1 MIDQGGIAMRIGFEV
16 FLAVCEEMS
25 FSKAAQRLFITQQT
39 ASDHI
44 KRLEKEFS
52 VTLFERKPTLH
63 LAPAGEV
70 LLQNLRSLM
79 IVENNMERTLS
90 HYAKGEQG
98 SFNVGV
104 STSRAHI
111 ILPKV
116 LPAFQKE
123 YPLVNISFEERDTKV
138 MEEELLQGKIDLFLG
153 INTDYNP
160 EYLIETIAED
170 ELLLVIHPDLL
181 KKCFSQDEIDSFR
194 EGVDLR
200 FFTDVPFVLP
210 NFRTGKVSHAI
221 REYLKSTGV
230 PLRVIY
236 NISDSKTQLELC
248 SSALC
253 AVLSPEMLLRNNRSL
268 DTGQNSASTLC
279 IFPVKGLSKLR
290 IDLVTHKQVHHPPYI
305 VRFMELFRDA
315 VREISE

>member
-1 MIDQGGIAMRIGFEV
+1 MRIGFEV
-16 FLAVCEEMS
+16 FLVVCEEMS
-25 FSKAAQRLFITQQT
+25 FSKAAQRLYITQQT

-70 LLQNLRSLM
+70 LLQNLRSLK

-98 SFNVGV
+98 SFNVGI

-111 ILPKV
+111 ILPKI

-170 ELLLVIHPDLL
+170 ELLLVIHPNLL
-181 KKCFSQDEIDSFR
+181 QEFFSQEEIDSFR
-194 EGVDLR
+194 EGADLR
-200 FFTDVPFVLP
+200 HFTNVPFVFP

-221 REYLKSTGV
+221 REHLKMTGV

-253 AVLSPEMLLRNNRSL
+253 AVLTPEMLLRNYQ
-268 DTGQNSASTLC
+268 TIQIGQNTATGLC
-279 IFPVKGLSKLR
+279 VFPVKGLAKLR
-290 IDLVTHKQVHHPPYI
+290 IDLVSHKLVHYPPYI
-305 VRFMELFRDA
+305 DRFMELFRVA
-315 VREISE
+315 VREI